1 MDCKR
6 QAVRHYVMYVSD
18 PRVLKQNH
26 ANDFVSGT
34 DVETA
39 WNKQTYFRIVPTLCR
54 FVLSF
59 APPPNL

>member
-1 MDCKR
+1 MEFLYYHKELLINCKYYFFLSMDCKR

-39 WNKQTYFRIVPTLCR
+39 
-54 FVLSF
+54 
-59 APPPNL
+59 